1 VFTQIPEEV
10 FDRLAMS
17 SLAPGF
23 RGQSQERRRPLLTM
37 TRSIVDRETISDRK
51 RIVCSMFQECG
62 IFADFCNQTYCHEHQ
77 TGAPEDERNSHRS
90 SWQDVVTEKSLL
102 EKSIVALGEC
112 QSDSRWSRF
121 CSRRMRIR
129 WRILSRRIQPT
140 SLPRTCRDSISPSP
154 SGERLGWTCRHS

>member
-1 VFTQIPEEV
+1 MFTQIPEEV

-17 SLAPGF
+17 SLALGF

-77 TGAPEDERNSHRS
+77 TGAPDDERNSHRS
-90 SWQDVVTEKSLL
+90 SWQDVVTEKACFKKCRRSWGMPERQSLVTFL
-102 EKSIVALGEC
+102 LKAHADQMAHFAKADPAHVAA
-112 QSDSRWSRF
+112 
-121 CSRRMRIR
+121 
-129 WRILSRRIQPT
+129 
-140 SLPRTCRDSISPSP
+140 
-154 SGERLGWTCRHS
+154 